1 VPVGYKIQ
9 ILNRFLEVISDVIR
23 SFLKKNMKKT
33 SMILC
38 GMMLLASSAMAQVKV
53 IAHRGYWNSPGA
65 AQNSIAAMQNAKKAD
80 VWGSEFDVHITTDGI
95 VVVNH
100 DDDIHGIIIEEA
112 KYADIKNLKLANGE
126 PIATLKS
133 YLEAGKKLAP
143 MQLILE
149 IKAHQTP
156 EREDRCVKACL
167 DLVKAAGMEKQVDYI
182 SFSMHACEELVKLN
196 PQARVYYLG
205 SDVAPEVI
213 KQKGFAGI
221 DYYGGALLKNPNWIK
236 ESHDLG
242 MKVNVWTIDQMKEI
256 QKCVDSGV
264 DFITTNKPEEAK
276 KIAEGKLSFK

>member
-1 VPVGYKIQ
+1 
-9 ILNRFLEVISDVIR
+9 
-23 SFLKKNMKKT
+23 MKKT

-38 GMMLLASSAMAQVKV
+38 GMMLLASSALAQVKV
-53 IAHRGYWNSPGA
+53 IAHRGYWNSLGA
-65 AQNSIAAMQNAKKAD
+65 AQNSIVAMQNAKKAE

-196 PQARVYYLG
+196 PQARDRKSV
-205 SDVAPEVI
+205 V
-213 KQKGFAGI
+213 
-221 DYYGGALLKNPNWIK
+221 
-236 ESHDLG
+236 
-242 MKVNVWTIDQMKEI
+242 
-256 QKCVDSGV
+256 
-264 DFITTNKPEEAK
+264 
-276 KIAEGKLSFK
+276 

>member
-1 VPVGYKIQ
+1 MKI
-9 ILNRFLEVISDVIR
+9 
-23 SFLKKNMKKT
+23 MKKI

-65 AQNSIAAMQNAKKAD
+65 AQNTIASMQNAYK
-80 VWGSEFDVHITTDGI
+80 VGCWGSEFDVHITTDGM

-100 DDDIHGIIIEEA
+100 DDDIQGVIIEDA
-112 KYADIKNLKLANGE
+112 KYDDIKNMKLANGE
-126 PIATLKS
+126 TLPTLKQ

-156 EREDRCVKACL
+156 EREDRCIKACL
-167 DLVKAAGMEKQVDYI
+167 DLVKAAGMEQRVDYI
-182 SFSMHACEELVKLN
+182 SFSMHACEEVLKQN
-196 PQARVYYLG
+196 SQARVYYLG

-221 DYYGGALLKNPNWIK
+221 DYYGAALAKNPQRIE
-236 ESHDLG
+236 ESHKLG
-242 MKVNVWTIDQMKEI
+242 MKVNAWTITELKDI
-256 QKCVDSGV
+256 QKTLASSV
-264 DFITTNKPEEAK
+264 DFITTDKPEVAK
-276 KIAEGKLSFK
+276 KLAEGK

>member
-1 VPVGYKIQ
+1 
-9 ILNRFLEVISDVIR
+9 
-23 SFLKKNMKKT
+23 
-33 SMILC
+33 MILC
-38 GMMLLASSAMAQVKV
+38 GMMLLASSALAQVKV
-53 IAHRGYWNSPGA
+53 IAHRGYWNSLGA

-100 DDDIHGIIIEEA
+100 DDDIHGIIIEDA

-256 QKCVDSGV
+256 LKCIDSGV
-264 DFITTNKPEEAK
+264 DFVTTNKPEEAK

>member
-1 VPVGYKIQ
+1 
-9 ILNRFLEVISDVIR
+9 
-23 SFLKKNMKKT
+23 MKKT

-38 GMMLLASSAMAQVKV
+38 GMMLLASSALAQVKV
-53 IAHRGYWNSPGA
+53 IAHRGYWNSLGA
-65 AQNSIAAMQNAKKAD
+65 AQNSIVAMQNAKKAE

-205 SDVAPEVI
+205 SDVAPEGI

>member
-1 VPVGYKIQ
+1 
-9 ILNRFLEVISDVIR
+9 
-23 SFLKKNMKKT
+23 
-33 SMILC
+33 
-38 GMMLLASSAMAQVKV
+38 MLLASSALAQVKV
-53 IAHRGYWNSPGA
+53 IAHRGYWNSLGA

-80 VWGSEFDVHITTDGI
+80 VWGSEFDVHITTDGT

-100 DDDIHGIIIEEA
+100 DDDIHGIIIEDA

-196 PQARVYYLG
+196 PQAQVYYLG

-264 DFITTNKPEEAK
+264 DFVTTNKPEEAK

>member
-1 VPVGYKIQ
+1 
-9 ILNRFLEVISDVIR
+9 
-23 SFLKKNMKKT
+23 MKKT

-38 GMMLLASSAMAQVKV
+38 GMMLLASSALAQVKV
-53 IAHRGYWNSPGA
+53 IAHRGYWNSLGA
-65 AQNSIAAMQNAKKAD
+65 AQNSIVAMQNAKKAE

-95 VVVNH
+95 VVINH

-205 SDVAPEVI
+205 SDVAPKVI

-264 DFITTNKPEEAK
+264 DFITTNKLEEAK
-276 KIAEGKLSFK
+276 KIAEGKLCFK

>member
-1 VPVGYKIQ
+1 
-9 ILNRFLEVISDVIR
+9 
-23 SFLKKNMKKT
+23 MKKT
-33 SMILC
+33 NMILC

-100 DDDIHGIIIEEA
+100 DDDIHGIIIEDA

-264 DFITTNKPEEAK
+264 DFVTTNKPEEAK

>member
-1 VPVGYKIQ
+1 
-9 ILNRFLEVISDVIR
+9 
-23 SFLKKNMKKT
+23 
-33 SMILC
+33 
-38 GMMLLASSAMAQVKV
+38 MMLLASSALAQVKV
-53 IAHRGYWNSPGA
+53 IAHRGYWNSPSA

-80 VWGSEFDVHITTDGI
+80 VWGSEFDVHITTDGT

-100 DDDIHGIIIEEA
+100 DDDIHGIIIEDA

-256 QKCVDSGV
+256 QKCIDSGV
-264 DFITTNKPEEAK
+264 DFVTTNKPEEAK

>member
-1 VPVGYKIQ
+1 
-9 ILNRFLEVISDVIR
+9 
-23 SFLKKNMKKT
+23 MKKT

-38 GMMLLASSAMAQVKV
+38 GMMLLASSALAQVKV
-53 IAHRGYWNSPGA
+53 IAHRGYWNSLGA
-65 AQNSIAAMQNAKKAD
+65 AQNSIVAMQNAKKAE

-100 DDDIHGIIIEEA
+100 DDDIHGIIIENA

>member
-1 VPVGYKIQ
+1 
-9 ILNRFLEVISDVIR
+9 
-23 SFLKKNMKKT
+23 MKKI

-38 GMMLLASSAMAQVKV
+38 GMMLLASSALAQVKV
-53 IAHRGYWNSPGA
+53 IAHRGYWNSLGA

-100 DDDIHGIIIEEA
+100 DDDIQGILDDDA

-182 SFSMHACEELVKLN
+182 SFSMHACEELMKLN

-221 DYYGGALLKNPNWIK
+221 DYYGGAILKNPNWIK

-242 MKVNVWTIDQMKEI
+242 MKVNVWTIDDMKEI

-264 DFITTNKPEEAK
+264 DFVTTNKPEEAK

>member
-1 VPVGYKIQ
+1 
-9 ILNRFLEVISDVIR
+9 
-23 SFLKKNMKKT
+23 MKKT

-38 GMMLLASSAMAQVKV
+38 GMMLLASSALAQVKV
-53 IAHRGYWNSPGA
+53 IAHRGYWNSLGA
-65 AQNSIAAMQNAKKAD
+65 AQNSIVAMQNAKKAD

-205 SDVAPEVI
+205 SDVAPKVI

>member
-1 VPVGYKIQ
+1 
-9 ILNRFLEVISDVIR
+9 
-23 SFLKKNMKKT
+23 MKKT

-38 GMMLLASSAMAQVKV
+38 GMMLLASSALAQVKV
-53 IAHRGYWNSPGA
+53 IAHRGYWNSLGA
-65 AQNSIAAMQNAKKAD
+65 AQNSIVAMQNAKKAE

-182 SFSMHACEELVKLN
+182 SFSMHACKELVKLN

>member
-1 VPVGYKIQ
+1 
-9 ILNRFLEVISDVIR
+9 
-23 SFLKKNMKKT
+23 MKKT

-38 GMMLLASSAMAQVKV
+38 GMMLLASSALAQVKV
-53 IAHRGYWNSPGA
+53 IAHRGYWNSLGA
-65 AQNSIAAMQNAKKAD
+65 AQNSIVAMQNAKKAE

>member
-1 VPVGYKIQ
+1 
-9 ILNRFLEVISDVIR
+9 
-23 SFLKKNMKKT
+23 MKKT

-167 DLVKAAGMEKQVDYI
+167 DLVKATGMEKQVDYI
-182 SFSMHACEELVKLN
+182 SFSMHACEELVKLTHK
-196 PQARVYYLG
+196 PGFTIWAATWLPKSSSRKALPASTTMVVPSSKIRTGLKRV
-205 SDVAPEVI
+205 
-213 KQKGFAGI
+213 
-221 DYYGGALLKNPNWIK
+221 
-236 ESHDLG
+236 
-242 MKVNVWTIDQMKEI
+242 
-256 QKCVDSGV
+256 
-264 DFITTNKPEEAK
+264 TTWA
-276 KIAEGKLSFK
+276 

>member
-1 VPVGYKIQ
+1 
-9 ILNRFLEVISDVIR
+9 
-23 SFLKKNMKKT
+23 MKKT

-38 GMMLLASSAMAQVKV
+38 GMMLLASSALAQVKV
-53 IAHRGYWNSPGA
+53 IAHRGYWNSLGA
-65 AQNSIAAMQNAKKAD
+65 AQNSIVAMQNAKKAD

-236 ESHDLG
+236 ESHDMG

-264 DFITTNKPEEAK
+264 DFITTNKPEKAK
-276 KIAEGKLSFK
+276 KIAEGKLCFK

>member
-1 VPVGYKIQ
+1 
-9 ILNRFLEVISDVIR
+9 
-23 SFLKKNMKKT
+23 MKKI

-38 GMMLLASSAMAQVKV
+38 GMMLLASSALAQVKV
-53 IAHRGYWNSPGA
+53 IAHRGYWNSLGA
-65 AQNSIAAMQNAKKAD
+65 AQNSIVAMQNAKKAE

>member
-1 VPVGYKIQ
+1 
-9 ILNRFLEVISDVIR
+9 
-23 SFLKKNMKKT
+23 MKKT

-38 GMMLLASSAMAQVKV
+38 GMMLLASSALAQVKV
-53 IAHRGYWNSPGA
+53 IAHRGYWNSLGA
-65 AQNSIAAMQNAKKAD
+65 AQNSIVAMQNAKKAD

-242 MKVNVWTIDQMKEI
+242 MKVNVWTIDDMKEI